1 MQTVTNPSRLR
12 VALSVA
18 SVLVTAAPA
27 LSQTAP
33 APSATAAASA
43 ASQTV
48 QLDKFEVSD
57 RKDDGLHNKPIFRTD
72 EQAPLAFNV
81 IDRIEI
87 ERMGVTN
94 MDEVFRNVTEVTNYG
109 TNLQRET
116 VENGVTGGTTYSSS
130 NVNLRNLG
138 NGNTVLLINGRR
150 LTSGASSDISRIPP
164 SSIERIEILSAA
176 AAAIYGGNALGGGIN
191 IILRKD
197 ISGGEVS
204 FNYGASTRGGTAA
217 EYGLSVRDSRS
228 FNRGRTSLT
237 LLMSYSHRDKY
248 TMGESSALQRAY
260 DRYGPTSTIRVP
272 NSGNVLAFESIVLNA
287 NTMFAGMPG
296 YIKADFATGT
306 PGTPLLS
313 GDSSTHPLGI
323 PGAPTAWYAQIP
335 AGQNGNN
342 LTPASF
348 SATAGKFNE
357 KAEWR
362 GNRTVL
368 YVPSDL
374 YGFTATLDHTFIKDK
389 LEAYAEVTVSQKR
402 DNYSF
407 PTSLGF
413 PYGLGLSATDPLN
426 PFRTN
431 VTPGFVGVPVRVY
444 YDPRDIP
451 DSSTLQER
459 NGVSLTLGVKGKLT
473 SRWSWTFDV
482 NGDYARQG
490 SDAYVP
496 VNYLQTFVTRLAL
509 TDLPL
514 PTTPA
519 QVAARA
525 PTSLAE
531 RRAIFNPLADRSQF
545 PTSQADVNRLFAFNR
560 AVVNYQRTAQVNP
573 RLAGPVYDLPAGS
586 LLTQLRGEVR
596 TEQANSSQFSPHS
609 PDMDKMIGIT
619 PALPA
624 VVNRTGS
631 TTKAAAVEAVAP
643 VFGRKWLPGWVQS
656 ARIKSLEA
664 QGSVRRNWTN
674 RGRGGDITSIAG
686 IVGFQGGISFRAS
699 LSEGLVPLTAAS
711 ILSSPPILDTS
722 VSLVDPFRGNTS
734 GAVIIPTYFTGGNPD
749 LRNEFSRTRA
759 LGVIFRPSFL
769 GERFSLTA
777 TYSETKRFDAVGA
790 ATAVNVIN
798 FPDDFPGR
806 IERAALTPADIGS
819 GYTKGAI
826 TKLDLRQINLAQTY
840 IETIDLR
847 STFRITDRSSRLG
860 EMQLIPAA
868 TFTNRFVQQAR
879 PHSARINNIAT
890 IAGTGVNGPIKW
902 KGQTALWWNRAP
914 WAVTFTGRFIDK
926 YYTDQTR
933 PTPSIPLAS
942 GLDGDHIG
950 SATVCD
956 LQLSRTFAYGTG
968 ERGWRH
974 WLGGTKWTVNIRNLF
989 DRDPRFRSD
998 PGAGFYSRYEDPR
1011 GRYVSLTVAKT
1022 Y

>member
-1 MQTVTNPSRLR
+1 MKRIILLLA
-12 VALSVA
+12 AL
-18 SVLVTAAPA
+18 TAASPA
-27 LSQTAP
+27 FSQAVPATPKATAP
-33 APSATAAASA
+33 ASSANPA
-43 ASQTV
+43 V
-48 QLDKFEVSD
+48 QLDKFEVTD
-57 RKDDGLHNKPIFRTD
+57 TKNDGLHNKPIFRTD

-94 MDEVFRNVTEVTNYG
+94 MDEVFRNVTEITNYG

-138 NGNTVLLINGRR
+138 AGNTVLLINGRR

-197 ISGGEVS
+197 ISGGETS

-217 EYGLSVRDSRS
+217 EYGASVRDSRS
-228 FNRGRTSLT
+228 FNKGRTSLT
-237 LLMSYSHRDKY
+237 LLLSYSHRNKF
-248 TMGESSALQRAY
+248 TMGESSVLQRAY
-260 DRYGPTSTIRVP
+260 ERYGPTSTIRVP
-272 NSGNVLAFESIVLNA
+272 NSGNVLAFESIILNA

-348 SATAGKFNE
+348 TATAGKFNE

-389 LEAYAEVTVSQKR
+389 LEAYAEVTIALKR

-413 PYGLGLSATDPLN
+413 PYGLGLTATDPLN
-426 PFRTN
+426 PFRTG

-444 YDPRDIP
+444 YDPRDLP

-459 NGVSLTLGVKGKLT
+459 NGASVTLGVKGQI
-473 SRWSWTFDV
+473 SDRWRWTFDV

-496 VNYLQTFVTRLAL
+496 VNYLQTFVTRQGL

-519 QVAARA
+519 QIAARA
-525 PTSLAE
+525 PTSLAV
-531 RRAIFNPLADRSQF
+531 RRAIFNPLADRTVF
-545 PTSQADVNRLFAFNR
+545 PTPPADVDRLFAYNR

-573 RLAGPVYDLPAGS
+573 RLAGTVYDLPAGP
-586 LLTQLRGEVR
+586 LATQLRGEFR
-596 TEQANSSQFSPHS
+596 TEQTNASQFSPHS
-609 PDMDKMIGIT
+609 ADMDAMTGIA

-624 VVNRTGS
+624 TVTRTGS
-631 TTKAAAVEAVAP
+631 TTKAAAIEAVAP
-643 VFGRKWLPGWVQS
+643 IFGRKWLPGWAQSAQVQS
-656 ARIKSLEA
+656 LEV
-664 QGSVRRNWTN
+664 QGSMRRNWTN
-674 RGRGGDITSIAG
+674 RGRGGDVTSIAG
-686 IVGFQGGISFRAS
+686 IVGFRGGVSFRAS
-699 LSEGLVPLTAAS
+699 LSEGLVPLTAVS
-711 ILSSPPILDTS
+711 ILASPPFLDTD
-722 VSLVDPFRGNTS
+722 VSLTDPFRGNTS
-734 GAVIIPTYFTGGNPD
+734 GAVRIPFYVSGGNPD

-759 LGVIFRPSFL
+759 VGVILRPRFL
-769 GERFSLTA
+769 GDRFSLTA

-790 ATAVNVIN
+790 ATAVNVLN

-806 IERAALTPADIGS
+806 IERAALTPADIGA

-826 TKLDLRQINLAQTY
+826 TKLDLTQINLAQTY

-860 EMQLIPAA
+860 EIQLLPAA

-890 IAGTGVNGPIKW
+890 ISGTGVNGPIKW

-914 WAVTFTGRFIDK
+914 WSATLTGRFVDK

-950 SATVCD
+950 SSTIYD
-956 LQLSRTFAYGTG
+956 LQFSRAFAYGSG
-968 ERGWRH
+968 QRGLGR
-974 WLGGTKWTVNIRNLF
+974 WLGGTKWTVNIRNLV

-1011 GRYVSLTVAKT
+1011 GRFVTFTVAKT